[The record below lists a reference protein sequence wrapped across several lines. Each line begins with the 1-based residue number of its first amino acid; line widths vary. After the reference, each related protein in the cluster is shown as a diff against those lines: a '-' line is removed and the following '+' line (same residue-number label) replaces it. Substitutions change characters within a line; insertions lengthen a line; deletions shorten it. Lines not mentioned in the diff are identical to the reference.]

1 MENPPQELQENF
13 SLIPRKVVAQTRL
26 SRRPNENAF
35 LLTGFLTF
43 FMALIGFLY
52 WNNYFHLQEWMTA
65 SPIQIFQKNEWYR
78 AWTTLVAHAD
88 EKHLLSNSML
98 FFVLGSFLSSYFGYF
113 TFPVMAF
120 FFGGITNLIVLKGM
134 PLESSL
140 IGASGVVF
148 WLGGVWLTLYS
159 FLDVK
164 RSHYQRFLRS
174 MGVALVLF
182 FPAEAFD
189 PNISYQAHLVGFLLG
204 ILYAVIY
211 YFINRKE
218 FLKEIRY
225 KLVYDEVDITPSKY
239 QTATH
244 LDPHNP

>member
-1 MENPPQELQENF
+1 MEVPPQELQENYQ
-13 SLIPRKVVAQTRL
+13 LVPRKIIARTWL
-26 SRRPNENAF
+26 SHRPNENAF

-52 WNNYFHLQEWMTA
+52 WNNYYHMHEWMTA
-65 SPIQIFQKNEWYR
+65 SPIQIFQKHEWYR

-98 FFVLGSFLSSYFGYF
+98 FFVLGSFLSSYFGFF
-113 TFPVMAF
+113 TFPLMAF
-120 FFGGITNLIVLKGM
+120 LFGGITNIIVLKGM

-140 IGASGVVF
+140 IGASGIVF
-148 WLGGVWLTLYS
+148 WLGGVWLMLYS

-164 RSHYQRFLRS
+164 RSYYQRFLRA

-189 PNISYQAHLVGFLLG
+189 PNISYEAHFVGFLLG
-204 ILYAVIY
+204 MLYGVIY
-211 YFINRKE
+211 YLMNRTE
-218 FLKEIRY
+218 FQKAIGY
-225 KLVYDEVDITPSKY
+225 KVVYDEVDVIPSTY
-239 QTATH
+239 QTAKH
-244 LDPHNP
+244 SDPRNP

>member
-1 MENPPQELQENF
+1 MQETYKLV
-13 SLIPRKVVAQTRL
+13 PRKVVTHTWL
-26 SRRPNENAF
+26 SYRPNEDAF
-35 LLTGFLTF
+35 LVTGFLTF

-52 WNNYFHLQEWMTA
+52 WNNYYHMHEWMTA

-98 FFVLGSFLSSYFGYF
+98 FFVLGAFLSSYFGYF
-113 TFPVMAF
+113 TFPFMAF
-120 FFGGITNLIVLKGM
+120 LFGGITNLIVLKGM
-134 PLESSL
+134 PMDSSL

-148 WLGGVWLTLYS
+148 WLGGVWLTLYA

-164 RSHYQRFLRS
+164 RSYYQRFLRA

-189 PNISYQAHLVGFLLG
+189 PNISYQAHFVGFLLG
-204 ILYAVIY
+204 VGYGVIY
-211 YFINRKE
+211 YIVKRKK
-218 FLKEIRY
+218 FLKAVGY
-225 KLVYDEVDITPSKY
+225 KVVYDEVDIIPSTC

-244 LDPHNP
+244 LGPHNP